1 MSRWTQLEHEAAAVV
16 RLAAPV
22 VLVQVGMMFL
32 GVVDAMMLGRH
43 SELALAAGAL
53 GNSVGFGLT
62 SFPMGILMALDP
74 LVAQAFGAGRH
85 GRVGRHLKRGLILA
99 AALSVPLSLTMWRTE
114 GALRFVG
121 QRPEIITES
130 AAYIRTL
137 IFGNLPF
144 LLFIVLRQTLQAMSL
159 VRPAVI
165 AIVIANVFNVFA
177 NYALIFGH
185 FGLPALG
192 VVGSAYA
199 TSLSRWVMF
208 LCLLAAAWQLLR
220 PYLSGSWSA
229 ARALGFYW
237 QTLRLGIPIGVH
249 TSLEM
254 WLFMTVALMM
264 GNLGARELAAHQIAL
279 SLAALSFMMPLGISG
294 AAATRVGNAI
304 GRKDPLAARRA
315 AGVCLALGVAV
326 MSVSALTFWLAPG
339 LLSRLFTNE
348 AGVIAVAVTLLPI
361 AAAFQIFDGLQVV
374 SLGALRGAAD
384 TRFPAV
390 IALVGFWF
398 LGLPLAAYL
407 GYQTGLGPRGLWW
420 GITLGLSS
428 VAILLLFRLRFRFSS
443 PLVAVVDLDDED

>member
-1 MSRWTQLEHEAAAVV
+1 MSRWLLLRQEAAAVV
-16 RLAAPV
+16 RLATPV
-22 VLVQVGMMFL
+22 VMVQVGMML
-32 GVVDAMMLGRH
+32 MGTVDAMMLGRH

-53 GNSVGFGLT
+53 GNSVSFGLI

-74 LVAQAFGAGRH
+74 LIAQAYGAERH
-85 GRVGRHLKRGLILA
+85 GRVSRHLKRGLILA
-99 AALSVPLSLTMWRTE
+99 AALSVPLSLAMWRTE

-121 QRPEIITES
+121 QKPEIIAES

-137 IFGNLPF
+137 IIGNLPF
-144 LLFIVLRQTLQAMSL
+144 LLFIVFRQALQAMSL
-159 VRPAVI
+159 VRPAAI
-165 AIVIANVFNVFA
+165 AIVIANIFNVFA
-177 NYALIFGH
+177 NYVLIFGH
-185 FGLPALG
+185 YGFPALG
-192 VVGSAYA
+192 VIGSAYA
-199 TSLSRWVMF
+199 TSMSRCVMF
-208 LCLLAAAWQLLR
+208 LCLTLAAWPVLR
-220 PYLSGSWSA
+220 RYLRGPWRAAMIPGS
-229 ARALGFYW
+229 FW
-237 QTLRLGIPIGVH
+237 QTLRLGVPIGIH

-279 SLAALSFMMPLGISG
+279 SLAALSFMMPMGISG

-304 GRKDPLAARRA
+304 GRMDPSGARRSA
-315 AGVCLALGVAV
+315 AVCLALGAGV
-326 MSVSALTFWLAPG
+326 MSTSALAFWLMPG
-339 LLSRLFTNE
+339 HLSRLFTNE

-407 GYQTGLGPRGLWW
+407 GYQTDLGPRGLWW
-420 GITLGLSS
+420 GLTLGLSS
-428 VAILLLFRLRFRFSS
+428 VAVLLLFRLRLRFSS
-443 PLVAVVDLDDED
+443 TLVALVDHDEDD